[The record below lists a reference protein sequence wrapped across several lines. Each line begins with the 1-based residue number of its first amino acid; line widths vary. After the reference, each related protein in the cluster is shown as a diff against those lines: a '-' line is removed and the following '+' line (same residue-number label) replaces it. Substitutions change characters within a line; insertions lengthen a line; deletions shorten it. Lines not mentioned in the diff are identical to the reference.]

1 LVRSGIVKD
10 KHFSPFF
17 QAPTRKKTVVMTLT
31 PGRNKNI
38 QQENP
43 EILKPSVSI
52 INLLSLH
59 YVGQNK
65 LEYLLLAVFRLVS
78 YSCNGLGAYPFSQG
92 AIKGSIRVGSGLF
105 LKYLTSLETLARD

>member
-1 LVRSGIVKD
+1 MK
-10 KHFSPFF
+10 
-17 QAPTRKKTVVMTLT
+17 LT

-43 EILKPSVSI
+43 EILKPIVSI

-65 LEYLLLAVFRLVS
+65 LEYL
-78 YSCNGLGAYPFSQG
+78 
-92 AIKGSIRVGSGLF
+92 
-105 LKYLTSLETLARD
+105 